1 MLINKI
7 LTCLLLLA
15 TTQLFAASNTEIVLG
30 GRIHG
35 KVTTSDNKPAEEVTV
50 ILKSGTKI
58 RTTITNDNGLFE
70 FTGLGQGNYQI
81 EISGVGYETL
91 NKDLLLQK
99 ASSLQ
104 VDFQLKIQTKTRN
117 NSKRTSIKYTLSD
130 GLLDNINA
138 INIHTLTRGN
148 GGKSPSRLSK
158 PGIEYAFDS
167 TAISRINGSCILLSE
182 CTK

>member
-1 MLINKI
+1 MLFNKI

-15 TTQLFAASNTEIVLG
+15 TTQLFAAGNTEIVLG

-50 ILKSGTKI
+50 TLKSGVKI

-104 VDFQLKIQTKTRN
+104 VDFQLKIQNKQLQDVIVEAKQKKTVYWQNECARQGL
-117 NSKRTSIKYTLSD
+117 TLSYRH
-130 GLLDNINA
+130 N
-138 INIHTLTRGN
+138 
-148 GGKSPSRLSK
+148 K
-158 PGIEYAFDS
+158 
-167 TAISRINGSCILLSE
+167 
-182 CTK
+182 